1 MPISPKAIEA
11 YLTRDVEELS
21 WIKGLNAKAVT
32 ADLKLVKPRVKFTA
46 PLRTDQKI
54 CFLLGAAYP
63 EILFM
68 TDLGLGK
75 TVVSL
80 ELFNYFLSIGFIR
93 RGIVFCPTD
102 ELVESWEDEIKKWG
116 FPFPVV
122 SLRKGSS
129 TQKWLTLATLTG
141 DGLIIGTYTGI
152 SAMVSRMVQRREKP
166 GYKGKSRKKRE
177 PISELLDKVGMHVDA
192 LFFDQS
198 TSVGNT
204 GSLSYR
210 VCKHFSLRAK
220 VRYGLAGRAFGRDPA
235 MIWAQ
240 LYLADHGHALG
251 DKFYMFREAFY
262 SKYFPKW
269 GGTEYTLRKKL
280 EPTLARFIASSSLRY
295 SVEECVELPPK
306 VPVLKSCE
314 FPVENWG
321 YFIQERDKL
330 FASRGNFRECR
341 NAFLRMRQISS
352 GFVGFI
358 DDETE
363 ERVQIEFSIN
373 PKLELLMDIVREVPE
388 DRKCIIFYEFNHS
401 GQKITEA
408 LTKEKIKHG
417 WLWGGTK
424 DWTPIKDAFNNDP
437 KYRFLVANWKKAA
450 MGLNLQVGSY
460 ALFYESPVG
469 VVPRAEAEGRIHRT
483 GQEHRCFIY
492 DLIVKDSV
500 DELILGF
507 HATGGDLWKALV
519 DNPQKALNLK
529 PGQKH

>member
-1 MPISPKAIEA
+1 
-11 YLTRDVEELS
+11 
-21 WIKGLNAKAVT
+21 VT
-32 ADLKLVKPRVKFTA
+32 ADIKLIKPRVKFTA

-54 CFLLGAAYP
+54 CFLAGAAYP

-80 ELFNYFLSIGFIR
+80 ELFNYFLEIGEVW

-116 FPFPVV
+116 FKFPYV

-129 TQKWLTLATLTG
+129 AQKWLTLATLTG
-141 DGLIIGTYTGI
+141 EGLIIGTYAGI
-152 SAMVSRMVQRREKP
+152 AAMVSQMVQRRDKP
-166 GYKGKSRKKRE
+166 TRKKRQ
-177 PISELLDKVGMHVDA
+177 PITELLNKVGMHVDA

-198 TSVGNT
+198 TTVGDT
-204 GSLSYR
+204 GSLNYR
-210 VCKHFSLRAK
+210 VCKHFSMHAK
-220 VRYGLAGRAFGRDPA
+220 IRYSLAGRAFGRDPA

-251 DKFYMFREAFY
+251 NTLYLFREAFY
-262 SKYFPKW
+262 SKFFPKW
-269 GGTEYTLRKKL
+269 GGVEYTLRKKL
-280 EPTLARFIASSSLRY
+280 QPTLARFIAASSLRY

-306 VPVLKSCE
+306 VKVTKMCE
-314 FPVENWG
+314 FPLENWN

-330 FASRGNFRECR
+330 FAGRGKFREIQ

-363 ERVQIEFSIN
+363 ERVQIEFAVN

-388 DRKCIIFYEFNHS
+388 DKKCVIFYEFNHS
-401 GQKITEA
+401 GQKISDA

-424 DWTPIKDAFNNDP
+424 DWTSIKDQFNTKPD
-437 KYRFLVANWKKAA
+437 YRFLVANWKKAS

-460 ALFYESPVG
+460 MIFFESPVG
-469 VVPRAEAEGRIHRT
+469 VVPRAESEGRIHRT

-492 DLIVKDSV
+492 DLVVRDSV
-500 DELILGF
+500 DTIILGF
-507 HATGGDLWKALV
+507 HATGGDLWKALI
-519 DNPQKALNLK
+519 DNPQKVLNLK
-529 PGQKH
+529 PERKH

>member
-1 MPISPKAIEA
+1 MPISPKAVTE
-11 YLTRDVEELS
+11 YLSREVEELS
-21 WIKGLNAKAVT
+21 WIKSLSAEAVT
-32 ADLKLVKPRVKFTA
+32 ADLKLVKPRPKFTA

-80 ELFNYFLSIGFIR
+80 ELFNYFLRIGTIR

-102 ELVESWEDEIKKWG
+102 ELVESWEDEIVKWG
-116 FPFPVV
+116 FPFPYV

-129 TQKWLTLATLTG
+129 AQKWLTLATLTG
-141 DGLIIGTYTGI
+141 DGLIIGTYAGI
-152 SAMVSRMVQRREKP
+152 AAMVSKMVTRRDRN
-166 GYKGKSRKKRE
+166 GHDTGHKRRQ
-177 PISELLDKVGMHVDA
+177 PLTELLDKVGMHVDA
-192 LFFDQS
+192 VFFDQS
-198 TSVGNT
+198 TSVGDT
-204 GSLSYR
+204 GSLNYK
-210 VCKHFSLRAK
+210 VCKHFSLHAK

-240 LYLADHGHALG
+240 LYLADHGRALG
-251 DKFYMFREAFY
+251 TQMGMFREAFY
-262 SKYFPKW
+262 SKFFPKW

-280 EPTLARFIASSSLRY
+280 QPTLSRFIASSSLRY

-306 VPVLKSCE
+306 VKVIKACD
-314 FPVENWG
+314 FPVENWN
-321 YFIQERDKL
+321 YFIKARDEL
-330 FASRGNFRECR
+330 FASKGKFRECR

-358 DDETE
+358 DDESG
-363 ERVQIEFSIN
+363 ERAQVEFAVN
-373 PKLELLMDIVREVPE
+373 PKLELLMELVKEIPE
-388 DRKCIIFYEFNHS
+388 DRKCVIFYEFNVS
-401 GQKITEA
+401 GQKISDA

-424 DWTPIKDAFNNDP
+424 DWTLIKESFNTDP
-437 KYRFLVANWKKAA
+437 KYRFLVANWRKAS

-460 ALFYESPVG
+460 ELFYESPVG

-483 GQEHRCFIY
+483 GQQHRCFIY
-492 DLIVKDSV
+492 DLVVKDSV

-519 DNPQKALNLK
+519 DNPQKTLNLK
-529 PGQKH
+529 PGKKH